1 MLGRFVQNCL
11 MTDEGVM
18 AKKVI
23 DLNQNQSFTNWVIE
37 EHPIEIS
44 KNLFY
49 RDYKGYCKE
58 ELCKVEKWWGQKH
71 KSSIKQSYRRIDL

>member
-1 MLGRFVQNCL
+1 
-11 MTDEGVM
+11 M
-18 AKKVI
+18 AI
-23 DLNQNQSFTNWVIE
+23 LQTNWVIE

-71 KSSIKQSYRRIDL
+71 KSSVKNKVTDELIYRGASDRNFEKLVK